1 MVMGQLSTETDVAII
16 GAGPGGYTAAIRASQ
31 LGLEVVLIEKDK
43 LGGTCTNVGC
53 IPAKSLIH
61 VADVKHASESNSSK
75 EIGVSCT
82 VDFDLEKAQ
91 KWKDGVVSSLVGGIE
106 NLCKFRGIEVIKG
119 RAFFNSSTSISVET
133 ESGLRTINFKKA
145 IIATGTK
152 IRNHPKI
159 QTDHKKV
166 LNSTDVFSVT
176 KVPKNLIVIGGGY
189 IGVEM
194 SNMFMKFGSRVSIVH
209 RGDKLLKNLEPEI
222 TQILNSKMQSYGTKI
237 YFKSEVEQIDGNK
250 ALIKGD
256 GIEKWVPFDNII
268 LAIGRDPNL
277 DGLNLEKT
285 KVQVNSEG
293 LIPVSSSMQTADE
306 NIYAIG
312 DVTPGPQLAHKA
324 FREGKIA
331 AESIAGL
338 KSAFD
343 NLAMPM
349 VVFSDPEI
357 ATVGLTENEAISKG
371 HKVKIGKMPFSAIG
385 KAKAMNNTEGF
396 VKVVANEQGTVLG
409 VHIVGITAGSL
420 IGEGA
425 LAVENCLNLE
435 DLALT
440 IHPHPTLPE
449 ALGEAAEDAL
459 GTVIHLYRNKK
470 S

>member
-1 MVMGQLSTETDVAII
+1 
-16 GAGPGGYTAAIRASQ
+16 
-31 LGLEVVLIEKDK
+31 LGLSVILIEKDK

-61 VADVKHASESNSSK
+61 VADVKHASESNSSR

-91 KWKDGVVSSLVGGIE
+91 KWKDGVVSSLVSGIE

-119 RAFFNSSTSISVET
+119 HAFFTSSNSLSVET
-133 ESGLRTINFKKA
+133 ESGMRIINFKKA

-152 IRNHPKI
+152 IRNHPKL

-189 IGVEM
+189 IAVEM
-194 SNMFMKFGSRVSIVH
+194 SNMFMKFGSNVSIVH

-222 TQILNSKMQSYGTKI
+222 TEILNSKMQSYGTKI
-237 YFKSEVEQIDGNK
+237 YFKSEVERIDGNK
-250 ALIKGD
+250 ALIKGE

-285 KVQVNSEG
+285 KVQINSEG
-293 LIPVSSSMQTADE
+293 LISVSPTMQTSDE

-338 KSAFD
+338 RSAFD
-343 NLAMPM
+343 NRAIPM

-357 ATVGLTENEAISKG
+357 ATVGLTESEAISKG
-371 HKVKIGKMPFSAIG
+371 YKVKIGKMPFSAIG
-385 KAKAMNNTEGF
+385 KAKAMNNTDGF

-459 GTVIHLYRNKK
+459 GTVIHLYRSKK